1 MHFGKCCEHHAC
13 AGVYVKQVL
22 SASAYT
28 IVYTLATGCAYALM
42 YIQFVRLA
50 LGKEDVGV
58 QLVYERTCCLA
69 WGIIFNRRN
78 DRGVVCVFSIFE
90 SRWEC
95 MWVYVCVYAHTNTH
109 YTDGVFGCEPRSRDE
124 TPGGLEESRWTKS
137 WYTCT
142 RLSVQSTHVYV
153 CARRRDEILDKLLF
167 PITYFFFRQRKA
179 KDVNA
184 NH

>member
-1 MHFGKCCEHHAC
+1 MYSDRCSEHHAC

-28 IVYTLATGCAYALM
+28 FVYTLATGYAYALM

-95 MWVYVCVYAHTNTH
+95 MWVYVCVYAHTH
-109 YTDGVFGCEPRSRDE
+109 AHCTDGVLGCEPRGRDE
-124 TPGGLEESRWTKS
+124 TPGGPGESRWTEFQHTHIR
-137 WYTCT
+137 TC
-142 RLSVQSTHVYV
+142 VQSTHVYV
-153 CARRRDEILDKLLF
+153 YARRCDKILD
-167 PITYFFFRQRKA
+167 
-179 KDVNA
+179 
-184 NH
+184 